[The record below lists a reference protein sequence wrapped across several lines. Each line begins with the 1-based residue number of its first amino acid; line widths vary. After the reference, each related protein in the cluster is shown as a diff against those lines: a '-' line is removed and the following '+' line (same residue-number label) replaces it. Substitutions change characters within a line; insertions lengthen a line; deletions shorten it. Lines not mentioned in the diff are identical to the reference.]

1 MTAYPPPTSMAE
13 VGFRYP
19 MLSSYPSRLPQN
31 FGGIEDAF
39 SDYARSAVVVWPIP
53 LERTTSYKIGTR
65 YGPAAILDA
74 SRNMELYDE
83 ELGTE
88 PYRHGIHTLPEME
101 AQDGPLDKVLADLH
115 TVMGGLVDDGK
126 FVVALGGEHS
136 LTPPLV
142 AACAKKFDSL
152 SVLQI
157 DAHADLRDSY
167 EGTPNSH
174 ACAMRRV
181 LEICPAVQVGIRSMS
196 QEEAQALP
204 QINNT
209 RLFYASQIVGQPP
222 EKWVPEVVDSLS
234 ANVFLTLDVDGLD
247 PSILPATGTP
257 EPGGLGWYEVLALLR
272 AVAERKNIVAMDLVE
287 LLPQLGFHS
296 CEFLCSKLAYKT
308 VGYVM
313 DSRSRRV

>member
-1 MTAYPPPTSMAE
+1 
-13 VGFRYP
+13 

-31 FGGIEDAF
+31 FGGIEDAL

-53 LERTTSYKIGTR
+53 LERTTSYKTGTR
-65 YGPAAILDA
+65 YGPAAILEA

-83 ELGTE
+83 ELGAE
-88 PYRHGIHTLPEME
+88 PYRHGIHTLPETE
-101 AQDGPLDKVLADLH
+101 TQDGPFDQVLAEVH
-115 TVMGGLVDDGK
+115 TVMSGLLADGK
-126 FVVALGGEHS
+126 FVVALGGEHF

-142 AACAKKFDSL
+142 AACAKKFDTL

-167 EGTPNSH
+167 EGTPHSH

-204 QINNT
+204 QLNNT
-209 RLFYASQIVGQPP
+209 RLFYASQVAGQPP
-222 EKWVPEVVDSLS
+222 EKWIPEVVDSLS
-234 ANVFLTLDVDGLD
+234 SNVYLTLDVDGLD
-247 PSILPATGTP
+247 PSIMPATGTP

-272 AVAERKNIVAMDLVE
+272 AVAERKRIVSMDMVE
-287 LLPQLGFHS
+287 LLPQPGFHA
-296 CEFLCSKLAYKT
+296 CDFLCSKLAYKT

-313 DSRSRRV
+313 QRAASGSC